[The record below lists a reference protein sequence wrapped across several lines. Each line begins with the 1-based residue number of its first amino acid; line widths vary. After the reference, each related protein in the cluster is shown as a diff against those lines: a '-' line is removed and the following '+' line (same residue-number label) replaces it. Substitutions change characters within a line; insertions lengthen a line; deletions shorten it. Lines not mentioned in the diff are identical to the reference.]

1 MEKEN
6 DDRTFRTDFTSEGV
20 SRLREQ
26 VNEKLKEFMG
36 DYTDDTLVE
45 YVIVLLKNGRR
56 KDEAKSELNVFLG
69 DDSDSFVSWLWDH
82 LGSNLSLYVQTPE
95 LRPDGAQQINSAAGK
110 PDEGTELQQ
119 MDSDAQKERKTS
131 GKRRKREWRGLV
143 RDTDE
148 TENPFAQG
156 SVPDNINVQTEP
168 RQKVDRTER
177 SLSSRPMTEKKRRR
191 HEERRPGKEVS
202 EATASAP
209 RRLLQFAVRDAVA
222 TSMPRL
228 RSVIST
234 ATGGSFLEERAHRNQ
249 PRLLTATS
257 AAHKAVAEAAEDAV
271 KIRPPHNVFDRL
283 GRATDISNTTDHL
296 IEYRGLAEDGGVIGD
311 FGDERFEIDLAYT
324 QPSDDIMQQEM
335 NLLPY
340 YDDTVMS
347 SDVRYVPEDY
357 EDYRQQSDDNML
369 EETNLLDYYDDT
381 IISSDLRY
389 EIEDYVDFDVM
400 DNRTANIYQPDT
412 YHEEWVEDSLMLQ
425 NSVTEGTEERMRRRR
440 IDLDQPAPRKI
451 ASSVNLS
458 TRKPQYE
465 KVRKVAEKMD
475 NRKVIPD
482 SNTVAAKSQARLMKK
497 NNNPKVTLSGNAK
510 PATAPQ
516 HESQQTQTPT
526 GLRSTGPPV
535 EDADSRTI
543 FVSNVHFAAT
553 KDSLAR
559 HFNKS
564 GEVLKVIISTDPTTG
579 QPMGSA
585 YIEFTRKEA
594 SEQALSFD
602 GTSFMSRILKIV
614 KKSSA
619 QVEAASPVIWW
630 PPRNTAR
637 VPFAGGVPRLYR
649 PRIPIKHGGG
659 GRSLQWKRGGAQ
671 PNVNP
676 SRGGG
681 AMPPSS
687 TAWDSTERSI
697 TRARTEMT

>member
-20 SRLREQ
+20 SMLRER
-26 VNEKLKEFMG
+26 VGEKLKEFMG

-82 LGSNLSLYVQTPE
+82 LGSNLSLYVQKPE
-95 LRPDGAQQINSAAGK
+95 LLPDGAQQINSAAGK

-119 MDSDAQKERKTS
+119 MESDAQKERKTS
-131 GKRRKREWRGLV
+131 GKRHKREWQGLV

-148 TENPFAQG
+148 IENPFAQG
-156 SVPDNINVQTEP
+156 SVPDNINAQTEP

-177 SLSSRPMTEKKRRR
+177 SLSLRPTAEKKRRR
-191 HEERRPGKEVS
+191 HEERRPGKKEVS

-234 ATGGSFLEERAHRNQ
+234 PTGGSFLEERAHRNQ

-311 FGDERFEIDLAYT
+311 FGDGRFEIDLAYT

-347 SDVRYVPEDY
+347 SDLRYVPEDY

-369 EETNLLDYYDDT
+369 EETILLDYYDDT

-400 DNRTANIYQPDT
+400 DNRTTNLYQPDT
-412 YHEEWVEDSLMLQ
+412 YHAEWVEESLMLQ

-440 IDLDQPAPRKI
+440 IDLAQPAPRKI
-451 ASSVNLS
+451 APSVNLS

-475 NRKVIPD
+475 NHKVIPD
-482 SNTVAAKSQARLMKK
+482 SNTVAANSQARLMKE
-497 NNNPKVTLSGNAK
+497 NSNPKVTFSGNAK

-526 GLRSTGPPV
+526 GLRSTGPPL

-594 SEQALSFD
+594 AEQALSFD

-619 QVEAASPVIWW
+619 QLEAASPAIWR

-637 VPFAGGVPRLYR
+637 VPFARGVPRLYR
-649 PRIPIKHGGG
+649 PRIPIKHHGGG

-681 AMPPSS
+681 GF
-687 TAWDSTERSI
+687 TYIRSE
-697 TRARTEMT
+697 TKT